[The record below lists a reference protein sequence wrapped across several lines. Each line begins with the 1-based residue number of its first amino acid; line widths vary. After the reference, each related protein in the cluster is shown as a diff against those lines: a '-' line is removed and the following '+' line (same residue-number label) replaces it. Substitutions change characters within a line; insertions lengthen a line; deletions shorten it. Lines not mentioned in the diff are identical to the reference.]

1 MKTEDTLKT
10 SDYAGTVQLNYGDN
24 SDANATQPSVMEK
37 KKGVPTL
44 VQVGAAGIS
53 GLALGAVAMTL
64 VSGREADDEVT
75 DIEFA
80 ETVEPEG
87 IVPDGSIEFAEG
99 VNDEMSF
106 ADAFAA
112 ARAEVGAGGAFVW
125 HGEVYGTYTAAEW
138 NAMSEEQQQE
148 WGSHFTW
155 NQGENQETE
164 GNDDDGRGG
173 PEEVTGEQEN
183 EVRGGEQENEVRG
196 GEQEQQTPQVQE
208 QQTTE
213 VQEPQPTP
221 EAQEQQPTSQVEEPE
236 PDVIDEPAEDIVVET
251 IDMDD
256 FIGLDSGTEGDAQYV
271 SGLVDGHQAIAID
284 VDSDGI
290 IDVVAVDYNDNDT
303 PDEGEFFQ
311 PEDVTGLDDLI

>member
-24 SDANATQPSVMEK
+24 SDANATQPSVMGK

-106 ADAFAA
+106 AEAFAA
-112 ARAEVGAGGAFVW
+112 AREEVGAGGAFVW

-183 EVRGGEQENEVRG
+183 EVRGGEQE
-196 GEQEQQTPQVQE
+196 QQTP
-208 QQTTE
+208 E

-221 EAQEQQPTSQVEEPE
+221 EVQEQQPTSQVEEPGT
-236 PDVIDEPAEDIVVET
+236 DVIDEPAGEIVVQP

-256 FIGLDSGTEGDAQYV
+256 FIGLDSGTDGDAQYV
-271 SGLVDGHQAIAID
+271 TGLVDGHQAIAID

-303 PDEGEFFQ
+303 PDTDEFFQ
-311 PEDVTGLDDLI
+311 PEDTTGFDDLI

>member
-10 SDYAGTVQLNYGDN
+10 SDYAGTVQLNYDDN

-106 ADAFAA
+106 AEAFAA

-125 HGEVYGTYTAAEW
+125 NGEVYGTYTAAEW

-155 NQGENQETE
+155 NQGEKQETE

-183 EVRGGEQENEVRG
+183 EVRGGEQEQQTPEV
-196 GEQEQQTPQVQE
+196 QEQQTPQVQE
-208 QQTTE
+208 QQ
-213 VQEPQPTP
+213 P
-221 EAQEQQPTSQVEEPE
+221 ASQVEEPE
-236 PDVIDEPAEDIVVET
+236 PDVIDEPTNEIVVQP

-256 FIGLDSGTEGDAQYV
+256 FIGLDSGTDGDAQYV
-271 SGLVDGHQAIAID
+271 TGLVDGHQAIAID

>member
-1 MKTEDTLKT
+1 M
-10 SDYAGTVQLNYGDN
+10 
-24 SDANATQPSVMEK
+24 
-37 KKGVPTL
+37 
-44 VQVGAAGIS
+44 
-53 GLALGAVAMTL
+53 
-64 VSGREADDEVT
+64 
-75 DIEFA
+75 
-80 ETVEPEG
+80 
-87 IVPDGSIEFAEG
+87 PDGSIEFAEG

-183 EVRGGEQENEVRG
+183 EVRGGEQEQQTPEV
-196 GEQEQQTPQVQE
+196 QEQQTP
-208 QQTTE
+208 E
-213 VQEPQPTP
+213 V
-221 EAQEQQPTSQVEEPE
+221 QEQQPTSQVEEPE

>member
-24 SDANATQPSVMEK
+24 SDANATQPSVMGK

-183 EVRGGEQENEVRG
+183 EVRGGEQEQQTPQV
-196 GEQEQQTPQVQE
+196 QEQQTPQVQE
-208 QQTTE
+208 QQTPE
-213 VQEPQPTP
+213 VQEQQQTPQV
-221 EAQEQQPTSQVEEPE
+221 QEQQPASQVEEPGT
-236 PDVIDEPAEDIVVET
+236 DVIDEPAGEIVVQP

-256 FIGLDSGTEGDAQYV
+256 FIGLDSGTDGDAQYV
-271 SGLVDGHQAIAID
+271 TGLVDGHQAIAID

-303 PDEGEFFQ
+303 PDTDEFFQ
-311 PEDVTGLDDLI
+311 PEDTTGFDDLI

>member
-24 SDANATQPSVMEK
+24 SDANATQPSVMGK

-106 ADAFAA
+106 AEAFAA

-183 EVRGGEQENEVRG
+183 EVRGGEQE
-196 GEQEQQTPQVQE
+196 QQTP
-208 QQTTE
+208 E

-221 EAQEQQPTSQVEEPE
+221 EVQEPQPTSQVEEPGT
-236 PDVIDEPAEDIVVET
+236 DVIDEPAGEIVVQP

-256 FIGLDSGTEGDAQYV
+256 FIGLDSGTDGDAQYV
-271 SGLVDGHQAIAID
+271 TGLVDGHQAIAID

-303 PDEGEFFQ
+303 PDTDEFFQ